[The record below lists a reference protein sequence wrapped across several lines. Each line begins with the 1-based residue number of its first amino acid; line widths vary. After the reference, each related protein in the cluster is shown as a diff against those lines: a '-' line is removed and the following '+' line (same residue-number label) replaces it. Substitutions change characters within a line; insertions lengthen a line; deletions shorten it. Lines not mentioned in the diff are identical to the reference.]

1 MPIYEFHSP
10 DSGKIYSFYAP
21 SVSYAKLTP
30 LCPDGDK
37 MKMVK
42 LLSGFSITGRN
53 EEIPE
58 AAPDADPDDP
68 FAGMD
73 PAKSGELMKELEG
86 SIAGM
91 DDENPDP
98 RQMATLMRKM
108 CEYSGERMD
117 EPMEEVIRK
126 LEEGMNPEELEDRMG
141 DFMGDENDAGTEEK
155 DGDES
160 MQSRLRKLLTKT
172 PKRDPQLYEFRDF
185 IKK

>member
-1 MPIYEFHSP
+1 
-10 DSGKIYSFYAP
+10 
-21 SVSYAKLTP
+21 
-30 LCPDGDK
+30 
-37 MKMVK
+37 
-42 LLSGFSITGRN
+42 
-53 EEIPE
+53 
-58 AAPDADPDDP
+58 
-68 FAGMD
+68 
-73 PAKSGELMKELEG
+73 
-86 SIAGM
+86 
-91 DDENPDP
+91 
-98 RQMATLMRKM
+98 MRKM

-141 DFMGDENDAGTEEK
+141 DFMGDENDAGMEEK

>member
-1 MPIYEFHSP
+1 MISP
-10 DSGKIYSFYAP
+10 SPGGNVVWEIS
-21 SVSYAKLTP
+21 
-30 LCPDGDK
+30 DGSTRDIISSNQSMNLDEWYFLASTWDGNK

-42 LLSGFSITGRN
+42 LLSGFSITGCN
-53 EEIPE
+53 DETPE
-58 AAPDADPDDP
+58 AVPDSDPDDQ

-73 PAKSGELMKELEG
+73 PAKSSELMKELES

-98 RQMATLMRKM
+98 KQMGTLMRKM

-141 DFMGDENDAGTEEK
+141 DFMGETIMHGLQN
-155 DGDES
+155 
-160 MQSRLRKLLTKT
+160 
-172 PKRDPQLYEFRDF
+172 
-185 IKK
+185 

>member
-1 MPIYEFHSP
+1 
-10 DSGKIYSFYAP
+10 
-21 SVSYAKLTP
+21 
-30 LCPDGDK
+30 

-42 LLSGFSITGRN
+42 LLSGFSITGCN
-53 EEIPE
+53 DETPE
-58 AAPDADPDDP
+58 AVPESDPDDP

-73 PAKSGELMKELEG
+73 PAKSSELMKELES

-98 RQMATLMRKM
+98 KQMGTLMRKM

-141 DFMGDENDAGTEEK
+141 DFMGDESDDGMAGFEQK
-155 DGDES
+155 DGEES
-160 MQSRLRKLLTKT
+160 MQSRLKKLLTKT
-172 PKRDPQLYEFRDF
+172 PKRDPQLYEFRDY

>member
-1 MPIYEFHSP
+1 
-10 DSGKIYSFYAP
+10 
-21 SVSYAKLTP
+21 
-30 LCPDGDK
+30 
-37 MKMVK
+37 
-42 LLSGFSITGRN
+42 
-53 EEIPE
+53 
-58 AAPDADPDDP
+58 
-68 FAGMD
+68 
-73 PAKSGELMKELEG
+73 
-86 SIAGM
+86 M

-155 DGDES
+155 DGEES
-160 MQSRLRKLLTKT
+160 MQSRLRKLLGKT